1 MRSDGGFHRRPWG
14 THHASD
20 HVIGIRIAMKAG
32 YPQAI
37 KTANESGRI
46 KF

>member
-1 MRSDGGFHRRPWG
+1 MGDRRSLPAAGNAPL
-14 THHASD
+14 
-20 HVIGIRIAMKAG
+20 IRIAMKAG
-32 YPQAI
+32 YPQAA